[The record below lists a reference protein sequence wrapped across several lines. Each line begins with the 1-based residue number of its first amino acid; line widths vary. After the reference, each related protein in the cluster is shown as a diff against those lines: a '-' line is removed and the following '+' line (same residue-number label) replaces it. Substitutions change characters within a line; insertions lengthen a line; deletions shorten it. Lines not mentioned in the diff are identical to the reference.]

1 MFLELIRDLNLIIEK
16 AYIIITTVALMSRT
30 KVK

>member
-1 MFLELIRDLNLIIEK
+1 MFLKIIRDLNFIIEK
-16 AYIIITTVALMSRT
+16 AYIIITTVALMPRT

>member
-16 AYIIITTVALMSRT
+16 ACIIITTVALMSRT